1 MTTST
6 ARRSARLALCSALVV
21 GGAAAGL
28 VAASCLEAGAAAAP
42 IVGSELSPEED
53 ALVALLDP
61 DDRARFLLQKRIQQQ
76 AETASLLA
84 QVQQLRHE
92 TAMSVINNIR

>member
-28 VAASCLEAGAAAAP
+28 VAASGLEAGTAAAP
-42 IVGSELSPEED
+42 
-53 ALVALLDP
+53 ALTPAEQALAAQLQAEDP
-61 DDRARFLLQKRIQQQ
+61 DAANRFLLQKELQER
-76 AETASLLA
+76 AELAGLLS
-84 QVQQLRHE
+84 QIQQLRHD
-92 TAMSVINNIR
+92 TAMSVINSIR